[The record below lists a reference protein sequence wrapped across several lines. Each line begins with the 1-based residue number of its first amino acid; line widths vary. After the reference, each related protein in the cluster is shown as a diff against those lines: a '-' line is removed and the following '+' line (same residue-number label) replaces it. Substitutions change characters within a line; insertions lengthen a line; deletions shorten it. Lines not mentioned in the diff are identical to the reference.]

1 MSKDQRIIA
10 GIDVGTEC
18 VKAVVLDLQGAVRGR
33 SLVTTRGDF
42 NGRAKIAMEAAL
54 YDAGIDKPHFEGV
67 CSTGFGRDLV
77 ESATQVSS
85 SAVCHAAGA
94 YSHFAEAMSVVD
106 IGGREPRLIH
116 VNANGLPYET
126 YTVRRCAIG
135 IGTFLVYAA
144 RHLDVHPTQLQ
155 ELAEA
160 TDRAAPIG
168 SFCSI
173 IAGSELLERLRE
185 GCSREEVAR
194 GCIRSI
200 AERITEIEGLREPLR
215 ITGGVPEYY
224 PGVLDEL
231 AELTQLRMEPVPE
244 PIMAGAL
251 GAAIVAL
258 TSILGGAVGP
268 LGKEP

>member
-1 MSKDQRIIA
+1 MAKSQQVIV
-10 GIDVGTEC
+10 GVDVGTEC
-18 VKAVVLDLQGAVRGR
+18 VKALVLDLQGTIRGR
-33 SLVTTRGDF
+33 SIVTTRGDF
-42 NGRAKIAMEAAL
+42 NGRAKIAMEAAID
-54 YDAGIDKPHFEGV
+54 DAGIGTPHIKGV

-77 ESATQVSS
+77 ESATQVAS

-94 YSHFAEAMSVVD
+94 YTHFAEAMSVID

-116 VNANGLPYET
+116 VNANGLPYES

-160 TDRAAPIG
+160 TERAAPIG

-231 AELTQLRMEPVPE
+231 AEITRLNVEPVPE

-258 TSILGGAVGP
+258 TSFQGG
-268 LGKEP
+268 LDSCM